1 MTTVDITPSPRV
13 LRMLGQIDFAPW
25 QCLAELIDNSIDAFL
40 DQRKA
45 GNLTVNPT
53 VNVWLPND
61 SALRE
66 GTGRITVEDNAG
78 GMTIEQIEN
87 SVRAGYSGND
97 PVEKMGLFGMGF
109 NISTARL
116 GRKTEVWSTTV
127 DSGEWIGLVI
137 DFDELERTRA
147 FHAPI
152 VTKAKTTEELSRP
165 TQGTKIIIS
174 RLEAERIRPLIW
186 GAGKRK
192 TKDKLG
198 KIYGRVM
205 TSLGIKLLYD
215 ADVVM
220 PWRHCTW
227 SPKRGVE
234 TQFFGRVPAI
244 IEIDESLPPRRFCT
258 TCWIWLL
265 EEDESCMSCG
275 SSDDVISRERRLRGW
290 IGVQRFFDKQ
300 HFGIDLLR
308 NGRVIQEL
316 DKSMFSF
323 TDDAGETLLEYPI
336 DAIHWGGRI
345 VGELE
350 IDFVRVS
357 HQKDSFDK
365 LDPEW
370 KHVVELVR
378 GNSPMQPR
386 IAERRGMPRNT
397 SPLARLFA
405 GYRKGTAGLK
415 DLVPG
420 TGKGVGLNTGV
431 IAEYRERFYDGDPA
445 YQSDEK
451 WFELVEQVERAKRG
465 DSSGAQEAAGDLP
478 IDLTGSADET
488 TDAGTTPAT
497 GDDERSEHKDN
508 DAASQPT
515 PPEKDGELSRAY
527 EIPWLPG
534 APKIRVEAYR
544 HLQDI
549 EGASFRVVPEAY
561 NFRFDYNPRSPF
573 FEESL
578 DTPTDCLLVDLAQY
592 FLTVSSESVR
602 RHPVSKIVRWLKDEY
617 FPELTTSVS
626 EASDSATSLLH
637 ELRRHYDEMLPSKA
651 PLEADAVHAQQVM
664 HIRQAALKAE
674 SATSAAV
681 DTLIQEGR
689 FARYVSESYVGVLVE
704 KWPDLVLDG
713 KFFSPPYNDVAEAH
727 LRGHLVD
734 DLVDCLQ
741 DVVWLREEGGAS
753 VSKDMTWRL
762 RFSRAL
768 ASLRMLQSW
777 RV

>member
-45 GNLTVNPT
+45 GRLTANPT

-61 SALRE
+61 AALRQGNGE
-66 GTGRITVEDNAG
+66 IVVEDNAG
-78 GMTIEQIEN
+78 GMTIEQIET

-97 PVEKMGLFGMGF
+97 PIEKMGLFGMGF

-116 GRKTEVWSTTV
+116 GRRTEVWSTTA
-127 DSGEWIGLVI
+127 DSDQWTGLVI

-152 VTKAKTTEELSRP
+152 VTKAKTRDELDHP
-165 TQGTKIIIS
+165 THGTRIVIS
-174 RLEAERIRPLIW
+174 RLEAERIKPLIW
-186 GAGKRK
+186 GVGKRK

-205 TSLGIKLLYD
+205 TALGIRLLYD

-227 SPKRGVE
+227 DPKRGVDA
-234 TQFFGRVPAI
+234 QNFGRVPAI
-244 IEIDESLPPRRFCT
+244 IEINESLPSRRFCT
-258 TCWIWLL
+258 TCWVWLL
-265 EEDESCMSCG
+265 DADEECTSCG
-275 SSDDVISRERRLRGW
+275 SARNVVSRERRLRGW
-290 IGVQRFFDKQ
+290 IGIQRYFDKQ

-316 DKSMFSF
+316 DKSMFNF
-323 TDDAGETLLEYPI
+323 TNDAGETFLEYPI
-336 DAIHWGGRI
+336 DAVHWGGRI

-370 KHVVELVR
+370 RHVVELVR

-386 IAERRGMPRNT
+386 IAERLGMPRNT

-420 TGKGVGLNTGV
+420 TSSGVGLNTGV
-431 IAEYRERFYDGDPA
+431 IAEYREKFYGGDPA
-445 YQSDEK
+445 FQSDEK
-451 WFELVEQVERAKRG
+451 WFELVEVVERAKRG
-465 DSSGAQEAAGDLP
+465 DSAGAQDAAGELPIDAGEPAGEAAG
-478 IDLTGSADET
+478 
-488 TDAGTTPAT
+488 TPTPHPAA
-497 GDDERSEHKDN
+497 DDEGRVGEQAGRPNK
-508 DAASQPT
+508 
-515 PPEKDGELSRAY
+515 PPERDAELSGAY
-527 EIPWLPG
+527 EIAWLPG
-534 APKIRVEAYR
+534 SPKIKVEAYR
-544 HLQDI
+544 HAGDI
-549 EGASFRVVPEAY
+549 DGEPFRVTPEAY
-561 NFRFDYNPRSPF
+561 NFKFEYNPRSPF

-578 DTPTDCLLVDLAQY
+578 DTPADCLLVDLAQY

-602 RHPVSKIVRWLKDEY
+602 RHPVSKIVRSLKSEY
-617 FPELTTSVS
+617 FPGLATGVS
-626 EASDSATSLLH
+626 EASDAATSLLH
-637 ELRRHYDEMLPSKA
+637 ELRRHYDEWLPSKA
-651 PLEADAVHAQQVM
+651 PLDATTISAQQTM
-664 HIRQAALKAE
+664 HVRQAALKAE
-674 SATSAAV
+674 AATSAAV
-681 DTLIQEGR
+681 DAMIEEGR
-689 FARYVSESYVGVLVE
+689 FARYVSESYVADLARR
-704 KWPDLVLDG
+704 WPDLVLDG
-713 KFFSPPYNDVAEAH
+713 KFFSPPYADVAEPQ
-727 LRGHLVD
+727 LRDHVSG
-734 DLVDCLQ
+734 DLVDCLE

-753 VSKDMTWRL
+753 VSKDMAWRL

-768 ASLRMLQSW
+768 ASLRLLQSW